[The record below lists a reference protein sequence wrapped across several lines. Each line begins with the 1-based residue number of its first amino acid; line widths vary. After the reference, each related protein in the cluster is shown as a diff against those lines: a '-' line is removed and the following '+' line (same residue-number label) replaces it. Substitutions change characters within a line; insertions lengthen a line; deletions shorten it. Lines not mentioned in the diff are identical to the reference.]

1 MPDIKI
7 SQLPAASTPL
17 LGTEELPLVQG
28 GVTSKATAQD
38 IADLGGGGGG
48 LSVPTVTITP
58 ALPSWAALTYVNPR
72 SLTIDAVTTQIN
84 TYSPDD
90 ESGAMFAYYYGF
102 QGSNRI
108 TAFSTDAEAIGGNL
122 LNGVYNSNCADPS
135 VTSISLPTVK
145 AITGQGFQSY
155 SSIFI
160 DNSNITSVSLP
171 SLVVL
176 SGINFY
182 GASGLTSIS
191 LPLLTNIQNTGGD
204 AIYINGPS
212 LFSVPSFSLPSLTT
226 VGNGSISLSSSTAGP
241 TTISFPNLAFV
252 GGNTINVTFPSTL
265 VTLNFNSLKIL
276 PNITSFTIY
285 APGLTSF
292 GLPALK
298 QVNTGGYIT
307 FDFNGCILDQTS
319 VDNILVTLAALDGT
333 LGTTTWSTGAVNIAG
348 GCATPSGTGAAAVA
362 TLIARGISVTTN

>member
-38 IADLGGGGGG
+38 IADLGGGGG
-48 LSVPTVTITP
+48 LAIPTVTITP
-58 ALPSWAALTYVNPR
+58 ALPSWTALTYVNPR

-84 TYSPDD
+84 TYSPED
-90 ESGAMFAYYYGF
+90 ESGAMFGYYYGF
-102 QGSNRI
+102 QGSNLI

-122 LNGVYNSNCADPS
+122 LSGVYNSNSADPS
-135 VTSISLPTVK
+135 LTSISLPTVK
-145 AITGQGFQSY
+145 AIVGQGFQTY
-155 SSIFI
+155 GQLTIY
-160 DNSNITSVSLP
+160 NSNLTSVSLP

-204 AIYINGPS
+204 AIYISGGSN
-212 LFSVPSFSLPSLTT
+212 FSVPSFSLPSLTT

-252 GGNTINVTFPSTL
+252 NGNTINVTFPSTL
-265 VTLNFNSLKIL
+265 VTLNFNSLEIL
-276 PNITSFTIY
+276 PNITSFTIN

-298 QVNTGGYIT
+298 QVNTGGYLT

-333 LGTTTWSTGAVNIAG
+333 LGTTNWSVGAVNIAG
-348 GCATPSGTGAAAVA
+348 GCAAPSGTGAAAVA
-362 TLIARGISVTTN
+362 TLIGRGISVSTN